1 MIFLGTLEGFN
12 LYKDA
17 LLLGKKEGKNKNKRM
32 GIWETRNNVQ
42 LAN

>member
-32 GIWETRNNVQ
+32 QEYGKQETTYS
-42 LAN
+42 